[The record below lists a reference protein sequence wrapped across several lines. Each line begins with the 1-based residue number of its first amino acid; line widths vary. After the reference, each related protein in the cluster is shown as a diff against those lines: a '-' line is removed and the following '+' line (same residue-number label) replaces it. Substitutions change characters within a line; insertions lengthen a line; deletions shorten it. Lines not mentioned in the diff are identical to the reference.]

1 MRYPT
6 VEPEDAELD
15 AVAWEFLGSP
25 YSSERFAGWSID
37 RRLRAYLRHRGLSSA
52 ADDETIC
59 AALLDRV
66 LAYIASAL
74 DRGALRPHA

>member
-1 MRYPT
+1 MSHPA
-6 VEPEDAELD
+6 VESQDAQLD

-37 RRLRAYLRHRGLSSA
+37 RRLRAYLRHRGLSSV

-59 AALLDRV
+59 ATLLDRV

-74 DRGALRPHA
+74 DHGALRPHA